1 VLEYREFFKKATGYY
16 PFPWQTQMISG
27 RSIPEIVS
35 VPTGLGKTAGVVIA
49 WLWKR
54 LQEPESVPRRL
65 VYCLPMRVLVEQTY
79 SEVQKWIRNL
89 DLETESHLLLGGF
102 VNNDWDRNPEND
114 SIIIG
119 TQDML
124 LSKALNRGYATS
136 RFRWPVQYALLN
148 NDCLWVLDE
157 VQLMGVGLQ
166 TSLQLQGLREKLGH
180 FGITKSVWM
189 SATISRKWLSTVDHS
204 AEALVELT
212 PASADLDT
220 PVFKQR
226 YKAVKQV
233 SEIDA
238 ELALSESILQAHC
251 EGTLT
256 LVVRNTVKAAFET
269 YKALTK
275 NRYSAEILLLHSR
288 FRKPDRDAVMNKV
301 LSEIPPE
308 GRILVATQVVE
319 AGVDI
324 SAKTL
329 FTDVAPWA
337 SLVQRFGRCNR
348 RGEFENASIFWITP
362 EDKKGFAL
370 PYNDEDVLN
379 ALITLKE
386 VPDAASANLPDFQE
400 EHKQG
405 MVLRKR
411 DLIDL
416 FDTTPDLAGMDID
429 ISRFIRSTTK
439 SRTVFVFW
447 REVTDENLQS
457 QKTPARDELCRVPL
471 DEIKKYIKKKKK
483 DGKNLDGWL
492 WDHLEDVWVRA
503 NSFFPGMTIMLNAS
517 DGGYNTDSGWLLSE
531 KKKVPVLEIESTAN
545 EANDSDPFTQYASE
559 TIEQHTNSV
568 VEALQQ
574 ICDAIKFEQSAELL
588 NAARWHDAG
597 KSHEAFQKRFGLE
610 KGANMAKGKFI
621 LPYNKFPR
629 KGFRH
634 ELASAL
640 AMVQNNGSDLA
651 AYLAVAHHGKV
662 RLSIRSLPI
671 EEPPESGVR
680 YARGIHDGDILPEVN
695 LGNNVIM
702 PETKLSLEL
711 MELGGGASEN
721 SWLSRTL
728 QLRDEYGPF
737 LLAFMETLVRIADW
751 RASAK
756 GGEQ

>member
-1 VLEYREFFKKATGYY
+1 MEYREFFKKATGHY

-27 RSIPEIVS
+27 RSIHEIVS

-204 AEALVELT
+204 AEELIELT

-226 YKAVKQV
+226 YKAVKLV
-233 SEIDA
+233 SEID
-238 ELALSESILQAHC
+238 SESSLHDSVLQAHC

-256 LVVRNTVKAAFET
+256 LVVRNTVKAACET
-269 YKALTK
+269 YKMLTK
-275 NRYSAEILLLHSR
+275 NKHSVEILLLHSR

-301 LSEIPPE
+301 LSEIPSE

-348 RGEFENASIFWITP
+348 RGEFENAAIFWITP
-362 EDKKGFAL
+362 EEKKGFAL

-400 EHKQG
+400 DIKQG

-483 DGKNLDGWL
+483 DGKNFDGWL
-492 WDHLEDVWVRA
+492 WDHLEDAWRRA
-503 NSFFPGMTIMLNAS
+503 NNFFPGMIIMLNAE
-517 DGGYNTDSGWLLSE
+517 DGGYNTDSGWLASE
-531 KKKVPVLEIESTAN
+531 KKKVPVLEIESTEN

-568 VEALQQ
+568 VEALQK
-574 ICDAIKFEQSAELL
+574 ICDAIKFERNAELL

-597 KSHEAFQKRFGLE
+597 KSHEAFQKRFGLK

-640 AMVQNNGSDLA
+640 AMIQNNGSDLA
-651 AYLAVAHHGKV
+651 AYLAAAHHGKV
-662 RLSIRSLPI
+662 RLSIRSLPV
-671 EEPPESGVR
+671 EEPAESGVR
-680 YARGIHDGDILPEVN
+680 YARGIHDADILPEVN

-721 SWLSRTL
+721 SWLARTL

>member
-1 VLEYREFFKKATGYY
+1 MLEYREFFKRATGHY
-16 PFPWQTQMISG
+16 PFPWQTQMVSG
-27 RSIPEIVS
+27 QSIPEIVA

-54 LQEPESVPRRL
+54 LQEPDLVPRRL

-79 SEVQKWIRNL
+79 LEVQKWIRNL

-102 VNNDWDRNPEND
+102 VNNDWDRNPEKD

-204 AEALVELT
+204 AENLIELS
-212 PASADLDT
+212 PESADLDT
-220 PVFKQR
+220 PIFKQR
-226 YKAVKQV
+226 YGAVKLV
-233 SEIDA
+233 SEVDP
-238 ELALSESILQAHC
+238 EFSLNESIIQAHHN
-251 EGTLT
+251 GTLT
-256 LVVRNTVKAAFET
+256 LVVRNTVKAACET

-275 NRYSAEILLLHSR
+275 NKHTAEILLLHSR
-288 FRKPDRDAVMNKV
+288 FRKPDRDAVMGKV
-301 LSEIPPE
+301 YSELPVG

-348 RGEFENASIFWITP
+348 RGEFETASIYWITP

-429 ISRFIRSTTK
+429 ISRFIRNTAK

-447 REVTDENLQS
+447 REVTDENLQLQNS
-457 QKTPARDELCRVPL
+457 PGRDELCRVPL
-471 DEIKKYIKKKKK
+471 DEIKKYLKKKK
-483 DGKNLDGWL
+483 DGKSFEGWL

-503 NSFFPGMTIMLNAS
+503 NNFSPGMTIMLNAVN
-517 DGGYNTDSGWLLSE
+517 GGYSVESGWLASE
-531 KKKVPVLEIESTAN
+531 NKKVPVLEIESSEN

-559 TIEQHTNSV
+559 SIEQHTDAV
-568 VEALQQ
+568 VATLQQ
-574 ICDAIKFEQSAELL
+574 ICDTIGFEQQIELL
-588 NAARWHDAG
+588 HAARWHDAG
-597 KSHEAFQKRFGLE
+597 KSHEAFQKRFGFE
-610 KGANMAKGKFI
+610 KGANMAKGEFV

-640 AMVQNNGSDLA
+640 AMIQNNCSDLA
-651 AYLAVAHHGKV
+651 AYLAAAHHGKV
-662 RLSIRSLPI
+662 RLSIRSMPN
-671 EEPPESGVR
+671 EEMPESGAR
-680 YARGIHDGDILPEVN
+680 YARGVHEGDILPEVN

-702 PETKLSLEL
+702 PETELSLEI
-711 MELGGGASEN
+711 MELGGGVSEN
-721 SWLSRTL
+721 SWLARTL
-728 QLRDEYGPF
+728 QLRDEHGPF
-737 LLAFMETLVRIADW
+737 LLAFMETLVRTADW
-751 RASAK
+751 RASAE